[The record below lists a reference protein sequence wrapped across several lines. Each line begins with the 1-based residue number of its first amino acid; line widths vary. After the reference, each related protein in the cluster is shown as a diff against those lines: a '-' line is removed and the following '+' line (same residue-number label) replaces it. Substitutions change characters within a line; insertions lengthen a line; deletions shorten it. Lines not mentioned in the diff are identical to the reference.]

1 MDSFR
6 DLSHDVSLGL
16 RSSGLSAQFAYT
28 LSKAMNVQ
36 AVKQSLYG
44 SAVEPP
50 RFRGLEYAGKRNEP
64 GESAALRSAFHQDC
78 IRILHQAVSM
88 LAQALAAV

>member
-1 MDSFR
+1 MLKKTLEKCIQIRRFGLWSHRIHWTNMDSFR

-50 RFRGLEYAGKRNEP
+50 RFGTGI
-64 GESAALRSAFHQDC
+64 C
-78 IRILHQAVSM
+78 W
-88 LAQALAAV
+88 